1 MFFIAI
7 DNGNFIVAK
16 NLFTLSEKWRVPKR
30 EWDYVSVGV
39 MYNYYLL
46 AHWNGKLFTA
56 WSYLGGRIS
65 SHLSATGTV
74 PWRVEFDDVI
84 GTIPTVG
91 DGIVVIGFLS
101 KNKITALSAD
111 DGKIPWNFTTD
122 SPVMSSPAYSSGC
135 FYFGASNGVAYAVS
149 SGGKELWHTK
159 LGSIVT
165 TSAAAF

>member
-1 MFFIAI
+1 M
-7 DNGNFIVAK
+7 
-16 NLFTLSEKWRVPKR
+16 
-30 EWDYVSVGV
+30 
-39 MYNYYLL
+39 
-46 AHWNGKLFTA
+46 
-56 WSYLGGRIS
+56 
-65 SHLSATGTV
+65 
-74 PWRVEFDDVI
+74 
-84 GTIPTVG
+84 

-122 SPVMSSPAYSSGC
+122 SPVMSSPAYSSGY
-135 FYFGASNGVAYAVS
+135 FYFGTSNGVAYAVS